1 MLNQIKGWI
10 LRDNLF
16 GVDLSKEA
24 VEITRLALWIRTAEE
39 GKSLADLSQNIQQGN
54 SVIPDVG
61 VDPLAFDWQSRFPQ
75 AADGRFDCVIGNP
88 PYVKLQNFRKRQ
100 PRQPSISSSITAR
113 LKRETS
119 TCTSRLSSAAST
131 YFGRAAD
138 LALSRRACGCS
149 MSTVRVYANW

>member
-1 MLNQIKGWI
+1 MD

-54 SVIPDVG
+54 SVVPDVG

-75 AADGRFDCVIGNP
+75 ASDGRFDCVIGNP

-100 PRQPSISSSITAR
+100 PAPPSFSLSITAR

-119 TCTSRLSSAAST
+119 TCTSRLSSAAWT
-131 YFGRAAD
+131 CFGPAAD
-138 LALSRRACGCS
+138 LALSRLACGCS
-149 MSTVRVYANW
+149 TSTVRVYANW